1 MICVFYVV
9 VAEAAA
15 RELPFNLRNCLVTCE
30 SHHKHTHSEPPPHT
44 HTNIVTP
51 THFHSLL
58 YPDMAY
64 SLSLSLCLSLS
75 FSLSPSPPP
84 NRVPVVPPTITSYGT
99 TMSLQLTSFSVWP
112 TSSATHT
119 SAVPAVSLT
128 PPLPTTL
135 TSLPSGLD
143 TTSRRGRIRGTHI
156 PALNRGEGS
165 RSPGNMCTCQ
175 RSNSTLLSLNFDIHV
190 HVHACMCP
198 YSEHCMST
206 YTCNIH
212 LVTYGILEW
221 N

>member
-1 MICVFYVV
+1 MWIPLQTHTLWTPSTY
-9 VAEAAA
+9 A
-15 RELPFNLRNCLVTCE
+15 
-30 SHHKHTHSEPPPHT
+30 HKHCHS
-44 HTNIVTP
+44 
-51 THFHSLL
+51 HSLSFSSL
-58 YPDMAY
+58 PWYGLL
-64 SLSLSLCLSLS
+64 LSLSL
-75 FSLSPSPPP
+75 PPP

-99 TMSLQLTSFSVWP
+99 TMSLQLMSFSVWP
-112 TSSATHT
+112 TSSATRT

-128 PPLPTTL
+128 PPRPTTP